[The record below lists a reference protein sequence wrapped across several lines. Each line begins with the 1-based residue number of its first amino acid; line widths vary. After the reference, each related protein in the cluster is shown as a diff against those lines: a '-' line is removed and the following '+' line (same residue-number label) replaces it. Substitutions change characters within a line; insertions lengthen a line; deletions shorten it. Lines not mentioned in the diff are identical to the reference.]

1 MGRGTDWPHRS
12 GKILLLLL
20 LHSRSSFYMHTSL
33 QISFCEKAG
42 AGHRQEK
49 GFVISG
55 TSQAVHRLVKC
66 GAVGGTSQA
75 TEIFTIKDLA

>member
-1 MGRGTDWPHRS
+1 
-12 GKILLLLL
+12 
-20 LHSRSSFYMHTSL
+20 MHTSL